1 MASFDHERQAAL
13 DRAIVRFGEA
23 WANGDMATLRE
34 LLSPSYTHNDAFGAR
49 HDYESWLTY
58 VAKRTGRQT
67 RIAFRDVKTRFIG
80 DVAVI
85 TGYNEISGGGV
96 LSPDDD
102 KDFVLVFTQVWVWRD
117 NGWKREAFKPPPSR
131 PALSIEDVK
140 P

>member
-1 MASFDHERQAAL
+1 MASFDHERQASL

-117 NGWKREAFKPPPSR
+117 NGWKREAFQATP
-131 PALSIEDVK
+131 VK
-140 P
+140 AGAVD

>member
-23 WANGDMATLRE
+23 WDNGDMATLRE

-117 NGWKREAFKPPPSR
+117 NGWKREAFQATP
-131 PALSIEDVK
+131 VK
-140 P
+140 AGAVD

>member
-117 NGWKREAFKPPPSR
+117 NGWKREAFQATP
-131 PALSIEDVK
+131 VK
-140 P
+140 AGAVD